1 MDSFELNKIIG
12 GLLATVFV
20 VFSLAIA
27 SDAIFDSPAPEKE
40 GFVIAVAEETT
51 AEAGDK
57 GETAEAPIGP
67 MIAAADAA
75 EGEKVFKKCASC
87 HTVENG
93 GANKVGPNLWNIV
106 NRPVASHE
114 GFGYS
119 APIKEFANG
128 GTVWDYEHL
137 NKFITSPKG
146 LVKGTAMG
154 FAGLK
159 KAEERAALIAYLRTQ
174 ADSPA
179 ALPSAEAAAP
189 AAEEKPAE
197 AAPAAPAA
205 EEKKPE

>member
-27 SDAIFDSPAPEKE
+27 SDAIFHSPAPEKE
-40 GFVIAVAEETT
+40 GFLIAVAEDSTS
-51 AEAGDK
+51 EAGAK
-57 GETAEAPIGP
+57 EEAAEAPIGP

-87 HTVENG
+87 HTIDNG

-119 APIKEFANG
+119 APMKEFANG
-128 GTVWDYEHL
+128 GTVWDYDHL
-137 NKFITSPKG
+137 NNFIASPKG

-154 FAGLK
+154 FAGIK
-159 KAEERAALIAYLRTQ
+159 KAEERAALIAYMRAQ
-174 ADSPA
+174 SDSPA
-179 ALPSAEAAAP
+179 ELPSAEAAAP
-189 AAEEKPAE
+189 AAEEKPAD
-197 AAPAAPAA
+197 AAAAPAA
-205 EEKKPE
+205 EEKPAQ